1 MDQTRTPHAHPQFTL
16 RLSATPRGAHL
27 ARHLAAQQLAAWGV
41 PYGSD
46 ASDAVCLVT
55 AELAA
60 NAVTHGLVPGRDFR
74 LSLLRLPGRVRV
86 EVTDARP
93 ERLPQPARSA
103 PTATAGRGLLL
114 VAACA
119 DRWGHEVRDVC
130 SKTVWAEVPC
140 P

>member
-1 MDQTRTPHAHPQFTL
+1 MKPTQNAPGAPRFTL

-27 ARHLAAQQLAAWGV
+27 ARHLAAQQLASWGV

-60 NAVTHGLVPGRDFR
+60 NAVTHGLLPGRDFR

-93 ERLPQPARSA
+93 ERLPPRVPAG
-103 PTATAGRGLLL
+103 PGRGLLL

-130 SKTVWAEVPC
+130 AKTVWAEVRC